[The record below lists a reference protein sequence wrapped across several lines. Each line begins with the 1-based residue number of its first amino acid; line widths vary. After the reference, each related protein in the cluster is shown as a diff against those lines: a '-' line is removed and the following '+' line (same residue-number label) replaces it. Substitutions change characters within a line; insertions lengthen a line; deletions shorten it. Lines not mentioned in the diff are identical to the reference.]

1 VILFDINQESVLNA
15 DGKPMTTESAPTS
28 GSDPLD
34 VLADAMD
41 AAAQSTKDGI
51 RNARSAVSDAVPV
64 ASQFLSQAVYKTC
77 YTISYGVIFPSV
89 LLARSLPKDNAAV
102 HGLIDGA
109 HAAIDMVN
117 EMKPKSP
124 SV

>member
-1 VILFDINQESVLNA
+1 MMILYEDTFTGTEEHMS
-15 DGKPMTTESAPTS
+15 TESAATS
-28 GSDPLD
+28 GSDPLE

-41 AAAQSTKDGI
+41 AAAQSAKEGI
-51 RNARSAVSDAVPV
+51 REARSAVSDAVPV
-64 ASQFLSQAVYKTC
+64 ASQYLSQAVYKTC

-89 LLARSLPKDNAAV
+89 LIARSLPKNNAAM

-117 EMKPKSP
+117 EMKQKPAS
-124 SV
+124 S